1 MASLV
6 YRGREYTQS
15 KLSEVHK
22 KELEKR
28 QGVPMSYRNSPY
40 YRSKT
45 QSKEE
50 VV

>member
-50 VV
+50 VL